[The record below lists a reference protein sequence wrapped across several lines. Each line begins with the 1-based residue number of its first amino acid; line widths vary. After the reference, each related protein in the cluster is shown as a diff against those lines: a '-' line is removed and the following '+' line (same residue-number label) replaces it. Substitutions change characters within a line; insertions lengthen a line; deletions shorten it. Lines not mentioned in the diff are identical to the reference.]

1 MSNKRKKTKLGKI
14 KADTMAIKMQRDL
27 AMPTIYEALL
37 EILTNCDDAYESLN
51 NGSLDYTGDVRIEY
65 DRGGKKN
72 PTILRIKD
80 KAIGMSLDQMKDK
93 LMTYHKKTSTTSRSF
108 FGRGLRDVTALGDV
122 KVSSIKDG
130 LFSEVTMF
138 KTLDVQASADC
149 EKPSKDEI
157 KYLGTKKHG
166 TTIEVT
172 IPPGSKSQYNPQV
185 ESIINTLPRH
195 YALSRI
201 LDSKNKTI
209 NLTIVTDKEEFKVSH
224 TEPDGELVFEKKIEI
239 PKYNTFSKFR
249 LYKLKNLVDENYN
262 DSFRTT
268 GISVFGK
275 KACFQKNFLDKN
287 IDREPLAQRYYGYLE
302 CEHLDKLMHEWH
314 ENETN
319 NKKHNPLNA
328 SFILNPTRT
337 DGVKKDHPFVIELF
351 NEPIKVLKKFIN
363 EDKKNSSGDKQ
374 TDEKLSK
381 LVDEMMKD
389 CADLLDDID
398 RDESGGENKGALA
411 LQEWRAIPSGLR
423 VLVGEEKKISV
434 YTFEQNL
441 NKGKNLE
448 LYVSDKQKEF
458 LEVKDN
464 TIEMVKTKNDPN
476 KYVGVFTI
484 KGKSE
489 KSVEV
494 SFRHNKQVKT
504 QAKIDIFLEKN
515 RDFKNDIEFDKK
527 LYNVVRDK
535 NRTIKVFAK
544 YPEIINENNKELK
557 VLSNQDGQIKF
568 KPICNF
574 NIIKNTNYAIGEI
587 SVKGL
592 KLESTSKLEI
602 TNGIILD
609 SCSVTVVDKEDE
621 NKNPFKW
628 DVDRFDLGPNRAA
641 WDTTDP
647 NLLKISSKHLTI
659 KKYLG
664 SDVKPFPYSESA
676 LFRILLVEILA
687 EKFAEKR
694 VDLIALNNPIE
705 YSDVVKY
712 SQPHEILQQA
722 NVYFEKAKVKFL
734 ETLHKNWIKEEEIN
748 RINS

>member
-1 MSNKRKKTKLGKI
+1 MSKKRKKTKLGKI
-14 KADTMAIKMQRDL
+14 IADVMAIKMQRDL

-138 KTLDVQASADC
+138 KTLDVQATADN
-149 EKPSKDEI
+149 EKPTKEEV

-195 YALSRI
+195 YALSRA
-201 LDSKNKTI
+201 LDSINKTL
-209 NLTIVTDKEEFKVSH
+209 NLTVVTDKDEFKVMH
-224 TEPDGELVFEKKIEI
+224 TEP
-239 PKYNTFSKFR
+239 
-249 LYKLKNLVDENYN
+249 
-262 DSFRTT
+262 

-275 KACFQKNFLDKN
+275 KTCFQKNFLDKN

-314 ENETN
+314 NNETN
-319 NKKHNPLNA
+319 NKKHNPLNS

-337 DGVKKDHPFVIELF
+337 DGVKKEHPFVIELF
-351 NEPIKVLKKFIN
+351 KEPIKVLKKFIN
-363 EDKKNSSGDKQ
+363 EDKKNSSGGNE

-389 CADLLDDID
+389 CADLLEDID

-411 LQEWRAIPSGLR
+411 LQEWRAIPSGLKI
-423 VLVGEEKKISV
+423 LVGEEKKISV
-434 YTFEQNL
+434 YTFHQNL

-448 LYVSDKQKEF
+448 LYISDKQKEF
-458 LEVKDN
+458 LEVKDH

-494 SFRHNKQVKT
+494 SFRQNKQVKT
-504 QAKIDIFLEKN
+504 QAKIDVFLEKN

-535 NRTIKVFAK
+535 SRTIKVFAK

-557 VLSNQDGQIKF
+557 VLSNQNDQIKF

-587 SVKGL
+587 TVKGL

-602 TNGIILD
+602 TNGIILE
-609 SCSVTVVDKEDE
+609 SCSVVVVDKEDE

-628 DVDRFDLGPNRAA
+628 DVDRHDLGPNRAA
-641 WDTTDP
+641 WDTTDS
-647 NLLKISSKHLTI
+647 NLLKISSKHETI

-705 YSDVVKY
+705 FSDVVKY
-712 SQPHEILQQA
+712 TQPHEILQQA

-734 ETLHKNWIKEEEIN
+734 EKLHKNWIKEEEIK

>member
-172 IPPGSKSQYNPQV
+172 IPPGSKSQYNPLV

-195 YALSRI
+195 YALSRV

-363 EDKKNSSGDKQ
+363 DQIAYARNNGYVKTLIGRKRYLKDINSVMNSEVVQKEMQLSAHEWKNTSDKF
-374 TDEKLSK
+374 
-381 LVDEMMKD
+381 
-389 CADLLDDID
+389 I
-398 RDESGGENKGALA
+398 
-411 LQEWRAIPSGLR
+411 
-423 VLVGEEKKISV
+423 EEKKISV
-434 YTFEQNL
+434 NYFAAKFNNIKTFPEQPLTFNIL
-441 NKGKNLE
+441 KN
-448 LYVSDKQKEF
+448 
-458 LEVKDN
+458 N
-464 TIEMVKTKNDPN
+464 TIE
-476 KYVGVFTI
+476 
-484 KGKSE
+484 
-489 KSVEV
+489 
-494 SFRHNKQVKT
+494 
-504 QAKIDIFLEKN
+504 
-515 RDFKNDIEFDKK
+515 
-527 LYNVVRDK
+527 
-535 NRTIKVFAK
+535 
-544 YPEIINENNKELK
+544 
-557 VLSNQDGQIKF
+557 
-568 KPICNF
+568 
-574 NIIKNTNYAIGEI
+574 
-587 SVKGL
+587 
-592 KLESTSKLEI
+592 
-602 TNGIILD
+602 
-609 SCSVTVVDKEDE
+609 
-621 NKNPFKW
+621 
-628 DVDRFDLGPNRAA
+628 
-641 WDTTDP
+641 
-647 NLLKISSKHLTI
+647 ISSNHG
-659 KKYLG
+659 KY
-664 SDVKPFPYSESA
+664 A
-676 LFRILLVEILA
+676 LAYAKGE
-687 EKFAEKR
+687 EK
-694 VDLIALNNPIE
+694 I
-705 YSDVVKY
+705 Y
-712 SQPHEILQQA
+712 
-722 NVYFEKAKVKFL
+722 
-734 ETLHKNWIKEEEIN
+734 
-748 RINS
+748 